1 VVNNMIN
8 KRWFLSKTVWVNV
21 IALIGVMLQAIY
33 NKEVIPVELQATI
46 ISVINLLLRTI
57 TKENIVW

>member
-1 VVNNMIN
+1 MIN

-46 ISVINLLLRTI
+46 ISVINLFLRSI
-57 TKENIVW
+57 TKTDLKW

>member
-1 VVNNMIN
+1 MIN
-8 KRWFLSKTVWVNV
+8 KKWFLSKTVWVNV

>member
-1 VVNNMIN
+1 MIN
-8 KRWFLSKTVWVNV
+8 KKWFLSKTVWVNV

-46 ISVINLLLRTI
+46 ISVINLFLRTI

>member
-1 VVNNMIN
+1 MIN
-8 KRWFLSKTVWVNV
+8 KKWFLSKTVWVNV

-46 ISVINLLLRTI
+46 ISVINLFLRSI
-57 TKENIVW
+57 TKTDLKW

>member
-1 VVNNMIN
+1 MIN

-46 ISVINLLLRTI
+46 ISVINLFLRTI

>member
-1 VVNNMIN
+1 MIN